1 MLTFDEMMDP
11 ERGRAAGEAALAA
24 RRARGE
30 TMVYIQDG
38 WVVVEYGG
46 GRIERICPQEE
57 FRAEMVSG
65 KIGYRQA
72 KQMPAAE

>member
-11 ERGRAAGEAALAA
+11 ERGNAAGEAALAA

-30 TMVYIQDG
+30 TMVWIEDG

-46 GRIERICPQEE
+46 GRIERVCLEGE
-57 FRAEMVSG
+57 FRAEMVTERLVG
-65 KIGYRQA
+65 
-72 KQMPAAE
+72 

>member
-11 ERGRAAGEAALAA
+11 ERGNAAGEAALAA

-30 TMVYIQDG
+30 TMVCIEDG

-46 GRIERICPQEE
+46 GRIERVCPEGE
-57 FRAEMVSG
+57 FRAEMVTERLVG
-65 KIGYRQA
+65 
-72 KQMPAAE
+72 

>member
-1 MLTFDEMMDP
+1 MLTFDEIMDP

-30 TMVYIQDG
+30 TMVYIEDG
-38 WVVVEYGG
+38 WVQIEYGDG
-46 GRIERICPQEE
+46 HIERVCREDE
-57 FRAEMVSG
+57 YSAGMVSE
-65 KIGYRQA
+65 KIERRQA